1 MGRKRRLLAAKSK
14 FGNKFSSHPRYKT
27 LKSVSTPKVNDD
39 MSIIA
44 KKIETIETEVLEAQD
59 EITKVVIEATPEP
72 EPVLVEPATPAVV
85 EAEITAAP
93 APVVKTPKTRTR
105 TTKTKRTRKTTKK

>member
-14 FGNKFSSHPRYKT
+14 FGNKFSSHPRYKA
-27 LKSVSTPKVNDD
+27 LKSVSTLKVNDD
-39 MSIIA
+39 LSVIA
-44 KKIETIETEVLEAQD
+44 EKVETIETEVLETQN
-59 EITKVVIEATPEP
+59 EIAKVVVEATPEP
-72 EPVLVEPATPAVV
+72 EPVVV
-85 EAEITAAP
+85 EAPTPVVVETATP